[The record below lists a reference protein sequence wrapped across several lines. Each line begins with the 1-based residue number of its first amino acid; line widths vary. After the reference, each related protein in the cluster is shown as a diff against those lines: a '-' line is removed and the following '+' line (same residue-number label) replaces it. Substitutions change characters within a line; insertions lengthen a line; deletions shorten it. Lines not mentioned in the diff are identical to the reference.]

1 MWNQSSRFRW
11 LLRFFGGNGNRG
23 SCWFFH
29 VFRIR
34 FISGECSS
42 FFFLG
47 CKENILTI
55 CNSAMLCKAFCYVYE
70 SYTVAKYFI
79 VSLCVAHDC
88 GSYLMRLRYKLF

>member
-23 SCWFFH
+23 SCWFFMFSVLGLSVANVV
-29 VFRIR
+29 VF
-34 FISGECSS
+34 FL
-42 FFFLG
+42 LG

-79 VSLCVAHDC
+79 ASLCVAHDC
-88 GSYLMRLRYKLF
+88 